1 MPLTVPAERSPSEPR
16 TFDAVILSS
25 WYVTPSM
32 LRVRLGGADLSGYAT
47 TGVPDERLRL
57 IFEDDTLRSY
67 TVRRFDPAGPHLD
80 IDFVVHDGGVAAQWA
95 VQAQPGD
102 RIRVSEPHGWYRPP
116 IDTEWQLL
124 VADMTGLPALARAV
138 EQLPR
143 GATAHVIASVPSRED
158 EQQVPSAATVTYE
171 WTTDQELLAAVRSF
185 DRPSGT
191 GYLWAATEAADARA
205 IRKLYHRELGWTPD
219 RFEIKGYWRRDKET
233 WQQRFAEVRE
243 HIDSVRDRALA
254 EGLSGHELTQV
265 VDAALEE
272 SGL

>member
-1 MPLTVPAERSPSEPR
+1 MPPTVPAERSPSEPR
-16 TFDAVILSS
+16 TFDAVTLSS

-32 LRVRLGGADLSGYAT
+32 LRVRLGGADLSGFAT

-95 VQAQPGD
+95 VRAQPGD

-143 GATAHVIASVPSRED
+143 GGTAHVIASVPSRED
-158 EQQVPSAATVTYE
+158 EQRRWCPVHSGRRCPQCRPDAPTRSTPRRGSTG
-171 WTTDQELLAAVRSF
+171 TTSRPQLRSSTIF
-185 DRPSGT
+185 DAPCSRSSP
-191 GYLWAATEAADARA
+191 LR
-205 IRKLYHRELGWTPD
+205 
-219 RFEIKGYWRRDKET
+219 
-233 WQQRFAEVRE
+233 
-243 HIDSVRDRALA
+243 
-254 EGLSGHELTQV
+254 
-265 VDAALEE
+265 
-272 SGL
+272 